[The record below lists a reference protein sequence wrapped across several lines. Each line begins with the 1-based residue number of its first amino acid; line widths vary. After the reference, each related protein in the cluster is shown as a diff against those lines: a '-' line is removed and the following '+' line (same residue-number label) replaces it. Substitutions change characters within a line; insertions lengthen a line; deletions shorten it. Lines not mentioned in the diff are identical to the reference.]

1 MIVVTYENLD
11 QETFKYIQS
20 FQQDEINS
28 HIIYGRLAERVKDEH
43 NSKILKH
50 ISEDELKHY
59 NTFKSFTKKD
69 IKKQRLKILFYYWV
83 TIIFGLTFG
92 IRLMERGEE
101 DAQEQYKRL
110 SQHFPP
116 LIDMLKDETRHESE
130 LIDMLNDELL
140 TYVSSIVLGLS
151 DALVELT
158 GALAGF
164 TFSLGNSN
172 VIAAAGIIVGVSA
185 ACSMAASEYLSQS
198 EEKTDEGEAKSPFK
212 ASIYTGGAYLLVVI
226 ILIIPFI
233 ALKFTTTDSMVTKVF
248 PLVITLVFAVIII
261 LVFTYYTTIAK
272 NTGFWPRFFKMA
284 GLSLAVAI
292 FTLFL
297 GFAANAAFGISA

>member
-1 MIVVTYENLD
+1 MI
-11 QETFKYIQS
+11 KA
-20 FQQDEINS
+20 FQQEEINS
-28 HIIYGRLAERVKDEH
+28 HEIYKRLSKRIKDQHNAE
-43 NSKILKH
+43 ILKR
-50 ISEDELKHY
+50 ISEDELTHY
-59 NTFKSFTKKD
+59 NTFKEFTKID
-69 IKKQRLKILFYYWV
+69 IKKQRRKISFYYWI

-101 DAQEQYKRL
+101 KAQELYQNLGK
-110 SQHFPP
+110 QFPP
-116 LIDMLKDETRHESE
+116 LLEMLKDEERHESD
-130 LIDMLNDELL
+130 LIGMLNDELL
-140 TYVSSIVLGLS
+140 IYVSSIVLGLS

-185 ACSMAASEYLSQS
+185 ACSMAASEYLSQT
-198 EEKTDEGEAKSPFK
+198 EENDENETKSPFK

-226 ILIIPFI
+226 ILITPFI
-233 ALKFTTTDSMVTKVF
+233 TLKFTSSDSMVTKII
-248 PLVITLVFAVIII
+248 PLLITLVFAVIVI
-261 LVFTYYTTIAK
+261 LVFTYYTTVAK
-272 NTGFWPRFFKMA
+272 NTRFWKRFFEMA
-284 GLSLAVAI
+284 SLSLAVAI

>member
-1 MIVVTYENLD
+1 MILVTFENID
-11 QETFKYIQS
+11 KETFALIHS

-28 HIIYGRLAERVKDEH
+28 HIIYGRLSKRIKDEH
-43 NSKILKH
+43 NAKILQR
-50 ISEDELKHY
+50 ISDDELKHY
-59 NTFKSFTKKD
+59 DTFKKFTKKD
-69 IKKQRLKILFYYWV
+69 IKKQRLKILFYYWITV
-83 TIIFGLTFG
+83 IFGLTFG

-101 DAQEQYKRL
+101 KAQELYHKLGQK
-110 SQHFPP
+110 FPP
-116 LIDMLKDETRHESE
+116 ILEMLKDEERHESE

-140 TYVSSIVLGLS
+140 IYVSSIVLGLS

-198 EEKTDEGEAKSPFK
+198 EEKTDDNETKSPFK

-226 ILIIPFI
+226 ILITPFI
-233 ALKFTTTDSMVTKVF
+233 ALKFTNTDSMVTKIL
-248 PLVITLVFAVIII
+248 PLVITLIFAVIII
-261 LVFTYYTTIAK
+261 LVFTYYTTVAK
-272 NTGFWPRFFKMA
+272 NTHFWKRFFEMA